1 MSLLNLVAKLTL
13 DTSEYESSVG
23 KAEKSAGGFGDAF
36 KKVADLGVKA
46 FTAATAAVGAF
57 TVASVKTGMDFDKS
71 MSQVYATMGDKANEM
86 VEYNGKTVSSME
98 ALRDFAQQMGA
109 TTQYSAKESADAL
122 NYMALAGYDAQLSM
136 QMLPNVMNLAAA
148 GAFDLARASDMI
160 TDTQTAFGIST
171 ERTTQMVDEMAKAA
185 STGNTSVEQL
195 GDAFLVVGGLAK
207 ELNGG
212 FVTLADGT
220 KEPVDGIQEMEIAL
234 TAMANAGVKGSSAG
248 THMRNMI
255 MELSSPAKEG
265 AKQMEAL
272 GVKVFDAE
280 GNMRSLQDIMGDL
293 NGALGNLTQEQK
305 IQAISDLFNA
315 RDLASAEALL
325 GAVEQDWNKIGE
337 SIINAEGAAEEMAK
351 TQLDNLAGDMTI
363 FKSSVEGAQIAIS
376 DVLTPSIRE
385 FVQTGTAGVSE
396 FTQKMRS
403 GDVIGAI
410 ESIGNTIGQLA
421 TEVVKK
427 VPDMVMAGATLLKGL
442 GEGVASAVSQIDF
455 KGSIVP
461 LIVKFASGIR
471 SSAGSLTK
479 ASIELIKGL
488 SNGISDNSSFIII
501 TGKQILT
508 DLVGAITDNVPTLFQ
523 AGLEMLTGLGESI
536 GGAIPSFLETT
547 ALPLLLQFSETLRSG
562 AGQFVDAGINFILNI
577 AQGIMDS
584 LPTLIEQVPQIVINI
599 AGVINDNAPK
609 LISGGIKLIE
619 MIAAGIINAIPTLIA
634 NIPKIF
640 EMILAV
646 WQALN
651 WLNLG
656 KNVINFIR
664 NGFDMLKTQLP
675 EKLREIGQNA
685 IEWLKGID
693 WAGTG
698 RAIINFIKTAVISVA
713 NLIPNALKTIG
724 STAIGWFKGVNWAG
738 AGTAVI
744 SFIVAAI
751 TSLATDIPNKL
762 KSIGEKAWDSFKSIN
777 WFDLGSNVISGIV
790 DGLSAGVDWIKDKAR
805 SVAESALNA
814 AKNVLGIESPS
825 KVFRDEVGKM
835 ITAGLSI
842 GIDDGAL
849 DAIESAEK
857 LSSGIL
863 RPFDDI
869 GTLGVSASGSSFS
882 GSIMSAIRANN
893 ESLIN
898 GMYMAMSTALREA
911 DITVEISGR
920 EFHRTL
926 REAGAL

>member
-109 TTQYSAKESADAL
+109 TTQYSAKQSADAL
-122 NYMALAGYDAQLSM
+122 NYMALAGYDAQESM
-136 QMLPNVMNLAAA
+136 EMLPNVMNLAAA
-148 GAFDLARASDMI
+148 GAMDLARASDMV
-160 TDTQTAFGIST
+160 TDTQTAFGMDAA
-171 ERTTQMVDEMAKAA
+171 RTAQMVDEMAKAA

-220 KEPVDGIQEMEIAL
+220 QREVDGIQEMEIAL
-234 TAMANAGVKGSSAG
+234 TAMANAGVKGSEAG

-255 MELSSPAKEG
+255 MKLSSPTKEG
-265 AKQMEAL
+265 AEQMEAL

-337 SIINAEGAAEEMAK
+337 AIVNADGAAEEMK
-351 TQLDNLAGDMTI
+351 RVQLDNLSGDMTI
-363 FKSSVEGAQIAIS
+363 FKSAVEGAQIAIS
-376 DVLTPSIRE
+376 DVLTPSLRE
-385 FVQTGTAGVSE
+385 FVQTGTTGVSE

-427 VPDMVMAGATLLKGL
+427 VPDMAVAGATLLKGL
-442 GEGVASAVSQIDF
+442 GDGITSAVSQIDF

-471 SSAGSLTK
+471 SSAGSLTT
-479 ASIELIKGL
+479 AGIELIKGL
-488 SNGISDNSSFIII
+488 SDGISDNSSFIIM

-536 GGAIPSFLETT
+536 GEAIPSFLETT
-547 ALPLLLQFSETLRSG
+547 ALPLLLQFSEALRSG

-599 AGVINDNAPK
+599 ANVVNDNAPK
-609 LISGGIKLIE
+609 LLLGGVRLIE
-619 MIAAGIINAIPTLIA
+619 MIITGIIQSIPALLA

-640 EMILAV
+640 EMIFAV

-651 WLNLG
+651 WINLG
-656 KNVINFIR
+656 KQVINFIK
-664 NGFDMLKTQLP
+664 NGIEMLQTQLP
-675 EKLREIGQNA
+675 TKLKEIGQRA
-685 IEWLKGID
+685 IEWFKGVD

-698 RAIINFIKTAVISVA
+698 RTIINFLKTAITSVA
-713 NLIPNALKTIG
+713 SLVPTAVKAIG
-724 STAIGWFKGVNWAG
+724 SMAIEWFKGVDWFG
-738 AGTAVI
+738 VGTAVI
-744 SFIVAAI
+744 GFIVNGVSNVARTVAE
-751 TSLATDIPNKL
+751 KL
-762 KSIGEKAWDSFKSIN
+762 KSVGEDAWDSFKSID
-777 WFDLGSNVISGIV
+777 WFDLGSRVIDGIV
-790 DGLSAGVDWIKDKAR
+790 DGLSAGVGWIKDKAR

-814 AKNVLGIESPS
+814 AKSVLGIESPS

-842 GIDDGAL
+842 GIDDGAV

-869 GTLGVSASGSSFS
+869 GTLGVSTSGSDFS